1 MKFCLKGCN
10 VCGGSLGYVYNYFH
24 IAHIVGKFPACFEF
38 FNSVNPTANLDLLA
52 VFEYSYG
59 ISHNYVLLK
68 NIFSRKNFKIF
79 SANCLLIAAYMPLN
93 LFFYSGLAA
102 VKFLI
107 NRQIF

>member
-102 VKFLI
+102 VKFST
-107 NRQIF
+107 NRRIF